1 MRISID
7 DFIGMLSDAHSTN
20 DLLDSFQRVVAQFSF
35 TEATY
40 HVVSKGGR
48 RVPATDGVRL
58 ATLPGAMRAL
68 IIAGEEIDFDPYF
81 LFVSPRL
88 QPFHWFAGEE
98 FAGPEHK
105 EILRRLKAFGFI
117 DGLAVPVTSGPGD
130 LAVFTL
136 SKLDTRFD
144 LNAFELRAIMAIC
157 HATHDRFEEIIA
169 AQQGRASQQLSDRE
183 HEVMALV
190 CDGASNLQAALR
202 LKISTHTVDTI
213 LRRIFA
219 KLGVNTRV
227 EAALAY
233 QTMRPKRLRDV

>member
-7 DFIGMLSDAHSTN
+7 DFIGTLSGYTSTN
-20 DLLDSFQRVVAQFSF
+20 DLLEGFKRVVAQFGF
-35 TEATY
+35 IEATY
-40 HVVSKGGR
+40 HVVSKSGR
-48 RVPATDGVRL
+48 RVSATDGVRL
-58 ATLPGAMRAL
+58 ATLPGASRAL
-68 IIAGEEIDFDPYF
+68 ILAGEAIDFDPYF
-81 LFVSPRL
+81 LLVSARF

-98 FAGPEHK
+98 FAGPQHK
-105 EILRRLKAFGFI
+105 EILRRLKELGFI
-117 DGLAVPVTSGPGD
+117 DGIAVPVTSGPGD

-136 SKLDTRFD
+136 SKLNTRFD
-144 LNAFELRAIMAIC
+144 LNAFELRKIMAIC
-157 HATHDRFEEIIA
+157 HVTHDRFEEVLA
-169 AQQGRASQQLSDRE
+169 AQSGRVSQQLSDRE

-219 KLGVNTRV
+219 KLGVKTRV